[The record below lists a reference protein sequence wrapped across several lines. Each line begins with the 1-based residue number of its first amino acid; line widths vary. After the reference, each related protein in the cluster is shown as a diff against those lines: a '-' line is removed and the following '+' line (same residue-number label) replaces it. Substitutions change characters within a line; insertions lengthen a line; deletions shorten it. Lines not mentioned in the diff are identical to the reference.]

1 MRGSPRGAR
10 GRPAGGYT
18 LLRTLGRM
26 TLSGNSEIQRIIG
39 AALAA
44 RPYSHSQRAE
54 PNVTAVITVEDDLRY
69 LPRTFRAVLA
79 QSVLPSTIVIADCSG
94 RTVQSVQ
101 TSFEIIPTKEDVLE
115 TMPEP
120 QRISIQIVRVA
131 QARSFADAVA
141 KVLRNAQVDTSTK
154 TLWLLHDESR
164 PADERCLERLLDAW
178 ANSPTAALLGAKQL
192 DWEGRALHD
201 VGCYAARGR
210 VVSLVVDGEPD
221 QEQYDGRRDVFS
233 VSLAGA
239 LVPVNTLAA
248 VHGVNPWFGTFD
260 ESEDF
265 CRRLCLSGRRVVVV
279 PGARIAHR
287 RARYDG
293 VRTRDG
299 GAIEPDAA
307 VDSSMAQL
315 VGAQKYAMTDMAAPW
330 WPLLWVVSL
339 AAALVGAVS
348 LLFRKRPYRA
358 MCRLVMPWAALVAV
372 PGALAARH
380 RVAAAGR
387 RPRSQI
393 APLIAD
399 RRQIRQWKA
408 RSRAFDD
415 QRSNVIL
422 DPLALVHLRHRR
434 IRRWAWALAAALLAF
449 GATAAMYWPILRHAF
464 SDASMLSTRLLPTS
478 ATFRQL
484 AEAATTPWVYGV
496 GTGVPA
502 PPSPWLLVL
511 MAASV
516 LTGGHVAA
524 ALALVFFLSAPAGVL
539 SFWALAGVVTRSN
552 PIRVAS
558 ALCWYGLSLAFGLY
572 DTANLPMLTVMTF
585 LPAALALSFKA
596 VGMYRTED
604 PVNPRSS
611 VQAAAAAALLFI
623 PAVAAEPQLLLALVV
638 IFVAF
643 LVFVRRHRL
652 MLLLIPLPAAFALA
666 PTLVNAVRYAG
677 DGMWRQLF
685 GDVMVPT
692 RPVNGE
698 PEAIGLTTMVWRAF
712 GLEAAPSWPAM
723 LSCADPLRTLIVL
736 CCAVCAVIALLTLLR
751 PGMLRPCRIL
761 WTVTLCGL
769 MLAVTSAVVVIA
781 VTPDGAAAG
790 SVLPGVALAAC
801 GMLACVAMAAGPG
814 VTPFHRLVTDHT
826 RRFGATTLVQG
837 AVTLFLTAMT
847 AVCLLFGVQTANA
860 GGVAIAGS
868 GLPMVAQDY
877 LAQDPGR
884 RVLALAATNADTVA
898 YTAMRTGRGDL
909 IDSSAAWRVSRAFGH
924 EEHTDDEQLAHIAAR
939 LLANSDNDAIRQLS
953 DLGFGGIY
961 VVTDEGRDLSA
972 RAGEQLQA
980 NVTASQGTQEVVSN
994 AQGTYYRLT
1003 LDATAGQHIDTDAQL
1018 RMETS
1023 PWRTAWLWCLAI
1035 LVAIYGIIA
1044 IPRSHGISKEDQQ

>member
-1 MRGSPRGAR
+1 
-10 GRPAGGYT
+10 
-18 LLRTLGRM
+18 
-26 TLSGNSEIQRIIG
+26 
-39 AALAA
+39 
-44 RPYSHSQRAE
+44 
-54 PNVTAVITVEDDLRY
+54 
-69 LPRTFRAVLA
+69 
-79 QSVLPSTIVIADCSG
+79 
-94 RTVQSVQ
+94 
-101 TSFEIIPTKEDVLE
+101 
-115 TMPEP
+115 
-120 QRISIQIVRVA
+120 
-131 QARSFADAVA
+131 
-141 KVLRNAQVDTSTK
+141 
-154 TLWLLHDESR
+154 
-164 PADERCLERLLDAW
+164 
-178 ANSPTAALLGAKQL
+178 
-192 DWEGRALHD
+192 
-201 VGCYAARGR
+201 
-210 VVSLVVDGEPD
+210 
-221 QEQYDGRRDVFS
+221 
-233 VSLAGA
+233 
-239 LVPVNTLAA
+239 
-248 VHGVNPWFGTFD
+248 
-260 ESEDF
+260 
-265 CRRLCLSGRRVVVV
+265 
-279 PGARIAHR
+279 
-287 RARYDG
+287 
-293 VRTRDG
+293 
-299 GAIEPDAA
+299 
-307 VDSSMAQL
+307 
-315 VGAQKYAMTDMAAPW
+315 
-330 WPLLWVVSL
+330 
-339 AAALVGAVS
+339 
-348 LLFRKRPYRA
+348 
-358 MCRLVMPWAALVAV
+358 
-372 PGALAARH
+372 
-380 RVAAAGR
+380 
-387 RPRSQI
+387 
-393 APLIAD
+393 
-399 RRQIRQWKA
+399 RQIRQWKA

-464 SDASMLSTRLLPTS
+464 SGASMLSTRLLPTS

-751 PGMLRPCRIL
+751 SGMLRPCRIL

-814 VTPFHRLVTDHT
+814 VTPCHRLVTDHT

-877 LAQDPGR
+877 LAQDPDR

-909 IDSSAAWRVSRAFGH
+909 IDSSAAWRVSCAFGH

>member
-1 MRGSPRGAR
+1 
-10 GRPAGGYT
+10 
-18 LLRTLGRM
+18 M

-39 AALAA
+39 AALAT

-54 PNVTAVITVEDDLRY
+54 ANVTAVITVEDDLRY
-69 LPRTFRAVLA
+69 LPRTLRAVLS
-79 QSVLPSTIVIADCSG
+79 QSVLPSTIVVADCSG

-115 TMPEP
+115 AVPEP

-131 QARSFADAVA
+131 QARSFADAVT

-164 PADERCLERLLDAW
+164 PADEHCLERLLDAW
-178 ANSPTAALLGAKQL
+178 SNSPTAALLGAKQL

-248 VHGVNPWFGTFD
+248 VHGANPWFGTFD
-260 ESEDF
+260 ESEDL

-279 PGARIAHR
+279 PEARIAHR

-299 GAIEPDAA
+299 AAIEPDAA

-315 VGAQKYAMTDMAAPW
+315 IGAQKYAMTDVAAPW
-330 WPLLWVVSL
+330 WPLLWVL
-339 AAALVGAVS
+339 GLFAALAGAVR

-358 MCRLVMPWAALVAV
+358 ICRLLMPWAALAAV

-380 RVAAAGR
+380 RVAAAGHV
-387 RPRSQI
+387 PRAQI

-399 RRQIRQWKA
+399 RRQIRQWRA

-415 QRSNVIL
+415 QNRNVIL
-422 DPLALVHLRHRR
+422 DPLALVHLRRRR

-449 GATAAMYWPILRHAF
+449 AATATMYWPILRHAF
-464 SDASMLSTRLLPTS
+464 SGDSMLSMQLTPTD
-478 ATFRQL
+478 AGFRQL
-484 AEAATTPWVYGV
+484 VDAATTPWVYGV
-496 GTGVPA
+496 GTGIPA

-516 LTGGHVAA
+516 LTAGHVAA
-524 ALALVFFLSAPAGVL
+524 ALALIFFLSAPASVL

-558 ALCWYGLSLAFGLY
+558 SLCWYALALAFGLY
-572 DTANLPMLTVMTF
+572 GTANLPMLTVMTF

-596 VGMYRTED
+596 VGLYRTED

-611 VQAAAAAALLFI
+611 VQAAAAAALLFV
-623 PAVAAEPQLLLALVV
+623 PAVAAEPQLLLALIV

-652 MLLLIPLPAAFALA
+652 MLLLIPLPCAFALA

-685 GDVMVPT
+685 GDVMIPVQ
-692 RPVNGE
+692 PVNGA

-712 GLEAAPSWPAM
+712 GLGQAPSWSAM
-723 LSCADPLRTLIVL
+723 LSGDDLMRTLVVL

-761 WTVTLCGL
+761 WTVILCGL

-781 VTPDGAAAG
+781 VMPYGAAAG
-790 SVLPGVALAAC
+790 SVMPGVALAAC
-801 GMLACVAMAAGPG
+801 GILACVAMAAGPG
-814 VTPFHRLVTDHT
+814 VTPFHRLMHEHE
-826 RRFGATTLVQG
+826 RRLGASTLMQG
-837 AVTLFLTAMT
+837 AVALFLTAMT
-847 AVCLLFGVQTANA
+847 AVCLLFGVQTAEA
-860 GGVAIAGS
+860 GGVDVTGT
-868 GLPMVAQDY
+868 GLPMVARDY
-877 LAQDPGR
+877 LAQEPDR
-884 RVLALAATNADTVA
+884 RVLALAATGADTVA

-909 IDSSAAWRVSRAFGH
+909 IDASAAWRVSRAFGH
-924 EEHTDDEQLAHIAAR
+924 EGGTDDEQLARIAAR
-939 LLANSDNDAIRQLS
+939 LLAGSDNDAVRQLS

-961 VVTDEGRDLSA
+961 VVTDDGRDLSA

-980 NVTASQGTQEVVSN
+980 NVTASQGTQEVVGN

-1003 LDATAGQHIDTDAQL
+1003 LDATTSQRIDTADQR

-1023 PWRTAWLWCLAI
+1023 PWRTAWLWCLS
-1035 LVAIYGIIA
+1035 LVVALYVIVA
-1044 IPRSHGISKEDQQ
+1044 IPRSHGISKEEQQ

>member
-464 SDASMLSTRLLPTS
+464 SAASMLSTRLLPTS

-736 CCAVCAVIALLTLLR
+736 C
-751 PGMLRPCRIL
+751 
-761 WTVTLCGL
+761 
-769 MLAVTSAVVVIA
+769 
-781 VTPDGAAAG
+781 
-790 SVLPGVALAAC
+790 
-801 GMLACVAMAAGPG
+801 
-814 VTPFHRLVTDHT
+814 
-826 RRFGATTLVQG
+826 
-837 AVTLFLTAMT
+837 
-847 AVCLLFGVQTANA
+847 
-860 GGVAIAGS
+860 
-868 GLPMVAQDY
+868 
-877 LAQDPGR
+877 
-884 RVLALAATNADTVA
+884 
-898 YTAMRTGRGDL
+898 
-909 IDSSAAWRVSRAFGH
+909 
-924 EEHTDDEQLAHIAAR
+924 
-939 LLANSDNDAIRQLS
+939 
-953 DLGFGGIY
+953 
-961 VVTDEGRDLSA
+961 
-972 RAGEQLQA
+972 
-980 NVTASQGTQEVVSN
+980 
-994 AQGTYYRLT
+994 
-1003 LDATAGQHIDTDAQL
+1003 
-1018 RMETS
+1018 
-1023 PWRTAWLWCLAI
+1023 
-1035 LVAIYGIIA
+1035 
-1044 IPRSHGISKEDQQ
+1044 

>member
-1 MRGSPRGAR
+1 
-10 GRPAGGYT
+10 
-18 LLRTLGRM
+18 M

-380 RVAAAGR
+380 R
-387 RPRSQI
+387 
-393 APLIAD
+393 
-399 RRQIRQWKA
+399 
-408 RSRAFDD
+408 
-415 QRSNVIL
+415 
-422 DPLALVHLRHRR
+422 
-434 IRRWAWALAAALLAF
+434 
-449 GATAAMYWPILRHAF
+449 
-464 SDASMLSTRLLPTS
+464 
-478 ATFRQL
+478 
-484 AEAATTPWVYGV
+484 
-496 GTGVPA
+496 
-502 PPSPWLLVL
+502 
-511 MAASV
+511 
-516 LTGGHVAA
+516 
-524 ALALVFFLSAPAGVL
+524 
-539 SFWALAGVVTRSN
+539 
-552 PIRVAS
+552 
-558 ALCWYGLSLAFGLY
+558 
-572 DTANLPMLTVMTF
+572 
-585 LPAALALSFKA
+585 
-596 VGMYRTED
+596 
-604 PVNPRSS
+604 
-611 VQAAAAAALLFI
+611 
-623 PAVAAEPQLLLALVV
+623 
-638 IFVAF
+638 
-643 LVFVRRHRL
+643 
-652 MLLLIPLPAAFALA
+652 
-666 PTLVNAVRYAG
+666 
-677 DGMWRQLF
+677 
-685 GDVMVPT
+685 
-692 RPVNGE
+692 
-698 PEAIGLTTMVWRAF
+698 
-712 GLEAAPSWPAM
+712 
-723 LSCADPLRTLIVL
+723 
-736 CCAVCAVIALLTLLR
+736 
-751 PGMLRPCRIL
+751 
-761 WTVTLCGL
+761 
-769 MLAVTSAVVVIA
+769 
-781 VTPDGAAAG
+781 
-790 SVLPGVALAAC
+790 
-801 GMLACVAMAAGPG
+801 
-814 VTPFHRLVTDHT
+814 
-826 RRFGATTLVQG
+826 
-837 AVTLFLTAMT
+837 
-847 AVCLLFGVQTANA
+847 
-860 GGVAIAGS
+860 
-868 GLPMVAQDY
+868 
-877 LAQDPGR
+877 
-884 RVLALAATNADTVA
+884 
-898 YTAMRTGRGDL
+898 
-909 IDSSAAWRVSRAFGH
+909 
-924 EEHTDDEQLAHIAAR
+924 
-939 LLANSDNDAIRQLS
+939 
-953 DLGFGGIY
+953 
-961 VVTDEGRDLSA
+961 
-972 RAGEQLQA
+972 
-980 NVTASQGTQEVVSN
+980 
-994 AQGTYYRLT
+994 
-1003 LDATAGQHIDTDAQL
+1003 
-1018 RMETS
+1018 
-1023 PWRTAWLWCLAI
+1023 
-1035 LVAIYGIIA
+1035 
-1044 IPRSHGISKEDQQ
+1044 